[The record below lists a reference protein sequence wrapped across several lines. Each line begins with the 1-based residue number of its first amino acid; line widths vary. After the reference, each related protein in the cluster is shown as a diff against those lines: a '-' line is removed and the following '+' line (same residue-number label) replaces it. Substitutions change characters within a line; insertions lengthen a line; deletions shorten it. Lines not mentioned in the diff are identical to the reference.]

1 MSGTQSGTIDGIS
14 YASSENIY
22 DTLGYG
28 VVTQTLYFDQNGTQV
43 ADRFLSTDL
52 GLVSEHYNIGPKTTN
67 SDGTF
72 SFEISPRGSGG
83 GYPQGYS
90 LDSFSSAG
98 ISTREDDYTPIY
110 ITSASGT
117 FLGTAGYT
125 DSYTLFNAAGPG
137 SAGTINGKY
146 YDMVETKY
154 DSSGV
159 ATEKDYMNDLND
171 TQTMV
176 ARQILVS
183 PNPVLTLATAATA
196 SAGTAQPLPGIQLTD
211 DWAGLNAGT
220 LALTIGVDAG
230 TVTGYDNTGQ
240 PFTVSAGTPKHFTGT
255 LSQIE
260 GVLLGLSYTGQAAGT
275 AHVSLQVY
283 DQAGI
288 RASGQETVTVGA
300 ASGSGTT
307 PDPILTGVT
316 QTSVAAGTPL
326 SFNGVSFSD
335 PWAAN
340 HAGTLVL
347 TVTTTLGT
355 LSEVNGNATVSN
367 GVVHAVGTV
376 TQIDTD
382 LASLI
387 LTSSQT
393 GTANVK
399 IDIYDQ
405 AGLEAV
411 HVVGVTVHA

>member
-1 MSGTQSGTIDGIS
+1 MSGTQSGTIDGIG
-14 YASSENIY
+14 YASSENVY

-52 GLVSEHYNIGPKTTN
+52 GLVSQHYEIGPKITN

-72 SFEISPRGSGG
+72 SFEIIPTGGSGI
-83 GYPQGYS
+83 PQGYS
-90 LDSFSSAG
+90 LATFSSGG
-98 ISTREDDYTPIY
+98 ISTREDDYTPVY
-110 ITSASGT
+110 ITTASGN

-159 ATEKDYMNDLND
+159 ATEKVYMNDLND

-183 PNPVLTLATAATA
+183 PDPVLTLATAATA
-196 SAGTAQPLPGIQLTD
+196 SAGTAQPLTGIHLTD
-211 DWAGLNAGT
+211 DWAGLNAGS
-220 LALTIGVDAG
+220 LALTISVDAG
-230 TVTGYDNTGQ
+230 TLAGYDNNIGQ
-240 PFTVSAGTPKHFTGT
+240 PFTISAGTPKHFTGT
-255 LSQIE
+255 LLQIQADLE
-260 GVLLGLSYTGQAAGT
+260 DLSYTGQAAGT
-275 AHVSLQVY
+275 AHVSVQVY

-307 PDPILTGVT
+307 PDPVLTGVT

-340 HAGTLVL
+340 HAGTLAL
-347 TVTTTLGT
+347 TVTTNFGT
-355 LSEVNGNATVSN
+355 LSDVAGNATVNN
-367 GVVHAVGTV
+367 GAVHAVGTV
-376 TQIDTD
+376 DQIDTD
-382 LASLI
+382 LAGLI
-387 LTSSQT
+387 LTSSQA
-393 GTANVK
+393 GTANVR
-399 IDIYDQ
+399 IAIYDQ
-405 AGLEAV
+405 AGFEAV
-411 HVVGVTVHA
+411 HLVGVTVHA